1 MQTIRYFRQEPIS
14 GCAVQNSVVEGQR
27 EIDHRADGNRVV
39 NDDRSFL
46 YRAHAQDGALRLVDD
61 WCGEQRAGNGVIGN
75 RERPA
80 FDFIRL
86 EFPGAGAVTLA
97 VGCPFCMVML
107 TDAAKADGEQV
118 KVLDVAEILAAR
130 LK

>member
-1 MQTIRYFRQEPIS
+1 M
-14 GCAVQNSVVEGQR
+14 VEGQR

-61 WCGEQRAGNGVIGN
+61 RRGEQRPGYAVIGN
-75 RERPA
+75 GERPA
-80 FDFIRL
+80 LDFIRL
-86 EFPGAGAVTLA
+86 EFPGAGTLA

-107 TDAAKADGEQV
+107 TDAAKADGESV
-118 KVLDVAEILAAR
+118 KMLDVAEIVAEK